1 MNIMNMRRQID
12 TMKPWL
18 DELAEAYEIADPDKA
33 TKTILSVIVKIQ
45 WRLAQHAKWAVAGE
59 GLPEED
65 DESKSAYQ
73 QENEAEPRVAK
84 TPIIEPQIDKA
95 ASFSP
100 AEQALIEGVSSEISA
115 ILDAVLKKFPTG
127 PVAELIRDIR
137 DPKREDNTQLFMATF
152 ALLVA
157 MLEPE
162 EAVAHLERMSSYFP
176 RQRIRRSLPKLP
188 DRQSR

>member
-1 MNIMNMRRQID
+1 MPNGRWLVRASQRRM
-12 TMKPWL
+12 T
-18 DELAEAYEIADPDKA
+18 
-33 TKTILSVIVKIQ
+33 
-45 WRLAQHAKWAVAGE
+45 
-59 GLPEED
+59 
-65 DESKSAYQ
+65 ESESAYQ

-100 AEQALIEGVSSEISA
+100 AEQALIEGLSSEISA
-115 ILDAVLKKFPTG
+115 ILDAVSKKFPTG

-137 DPKREDNTQLFMATF
+137 DPRREDNTQLFMATF
-152 ALLVA
+152 ALLVG

-162 EAVAHLERMSSYFP
+162 EAVAHLERMSGYFP